1 MVEASSIKLQA
12 PSNKHQAKKELTV
25 WTIHDNVGF
34 INQQK
39 GHMKYKKI
47 NHNDLAPWFMADHR
61 DLPKDYLESCE
72 KFFAE
77 LETTSNKRQAT
88 SSTQLTGTSK
98 QKGIK

>member
-1 MVEASSIKLQA
+1 MFDQA
-12 PSNKHQAKKELTV
+12 ASNKHQAKKELTRSC
-25 WTIHDNVGF
+25 IHDNVGF

-77 LETTSNKRQAT
+77 LEATSNKHQA
-88 SSTQLTGTSK
+88 STNKQQLHYHQG
-98 QKGIK
+98 